1 MLRPATHPFLAGFAS
16 LLLLHVAVQAAE
28 PAWDCRATADG
39 LGWQCYQD
47 GEPAPPLD
55 KAPIETPATAPDE
68 QPQATP
74 GAGAPAPQ
82 SAAPSGPTAMDATPA
97 EPRPPAATASV
108 ALGSAAV
115 TPGREQAAPPK
126 TGPLPEPAAR
136 PVAAAATPI
145 PTAADEPAP
154 TKSTGPE
161 PSAATPT
168 DAASGAAAAAY
179 AFHSSATPD
188 LLTGEAA
195 APTAATMQTQAAVP
209 TASTEPTANTAVV
222 ASGVDNNVATRIDQ
236 GIDWQS
242 CALPSSAAA
251 STPMSIDDSAATA
264 PVEVAADAAVGQ
276 LEPEQVVF
284 SGNVVLTQGVAHMQ
298 ADELVLNRTTGEID
312 ARGAVLLSRPDIR
325 IAGSTAHYQLAT
337 GQGRIE
343 QASYRV
349 PAMRARGDAASAEY
363 LGDGRSRYTEISY
376 TTCQPGSS
384 DWLLKAEALELDQAE
399 GLGTAQHA
407 SLRFMGVPI
416 LYAPTFTFPIDDR
429 RRSGLLIPAVGY
441 SSNTGFDLSVP
452 YYLNL
457 AENYDLT
464 LTPRLMSKRGALLG
478 GEFRFLTESSNGTL
492 AAEYL
497 PNDRERGGNDARG
510 SVSLQTHTQF
520 DVRTESAVRMGYV
533 SDSAYLEDLGDSLAI
548 TSSTHIER
556 AGEMRYHGDTWEML
570 GRIQG
575 FQTID
580 DAISLADRPYSR
592 LPQLLVDLRNPDGV
606 SGTTYHL
613 AAEYVNF
620 YKRDSVR
627 GHRIDLFPALSLP
640 LRESWGFIE
649 PKVGARY
656 TAYQLT
662 DQTAGLSDS
671 PSSLNGMFSLDSG
684 LFFDRSTDYFGNAVT
699 QTLEPRLFY
708 LYVPSGS
715 QADQP
720 IFDTTEFDFSFDN
733 LFRENRYNGPDRF
746 GDANQVT
753 LALTSR
759 LLADDSGVELL
770 RTSIGQILYFEDREV
785 TLPGEPVN
793 DNSTSAVVGEVAAR
807 LSGNWQTRAGIQ
819 WDPQDGSG
827 GNIDQALAQ
836 LSYRDT
842 QQRVFNVGYR
852 LRHGITEQT
861 DLAAIWPVS
870 DKVSLIGRHNYSLRD
885 KRLLEALAGIEYRGS
900 CCWRTRALLR
910 QYTDST
916 GNDHNLAFLVQL
928 ELNGLGRLGNDIDQ
942 TLERG
947 IYGYRTDEND

>member
-1 MLRPATHPFLAGFAS
+1 MQRPATHPFLAGFAG
-16 LLLLHVAVQAAE
+16 LLLLHVTAQAAE

-39 LGWQCYQD
+39 QGWRCYQE
-47 GEPAPPLD
+47 GELAPPLD
-55 KAPIETPATAPDE
+55 KAPTKTPVTAPTE
-68 QPQATP
+68 QAPMAPEPGSPTP
-74 GAGAPAPQ
+74 PAPPQ
-82 SAAPSGPTAMDATPA
+82 SAAPSVQSTIDTSTGKPH
-97 EPRPPAATASV
+97 
-108 ALGSAAV
+108 
-115 TPGREQAAPPK
+115 AP
-126 TGPLPEPAAR
+126 
-136 PVAAAATPI
+136 AAAATPAPASAATTANRVPASEPKTGSEKPI
-145 PTAADEPAP
+145 PQPAGPPQTSNDAAPAAIATAATAGSGVAVAAPPATAP
-154 TKSTGPE
+154 P
-161 PSAATPT
+161 PSAATFALQ
-168 DAASGAAAAAY
+168 DSAA
-179 AFHSSATPD
+179 PD
-188 LLTGEAA
+188 LL
-195 APTAATMQTQAAVP
+195 AATVTPAAGDHGRPVP
-209 TASTEPTANTAVV
+209 PATIQPAATPVVGTAV
-222 ASGVDNNVATRIDQ
+222 AGDDATAQIDHD
-236 GIDWQS
+236 IDWQS
-242 CALPSSAAA
+242 CTLPGIPASS
-251 STPMSIDDSAATA
+251 TEMSIDDSATNL
-264 PVEVAADAAVGQ
+264 PVEVAADAAVGR

-284 SGNVVLTQGVAHMQ
+284 SGNVVLTRGVARMQ
-298 ADELVLNRTTGEID
+298 ADELLLNRTTGEID
-312 ARGAVLLSRPDIR
+312 ARGAVLLSQPDIR

-363 LGDGRSRYTEISY
+363 LGEGRSRFTDISY
-376 TTCQPGSS
+376 TTCRPGSS
-384 DWLLKAEALELDQAE
+384 DWLLSAEALELDQAE
-399 GLGTAQHA
+399 GLGSAQHA
-407 SLRFMGVPI
+407 SLRFLGVPI

-464 LTPRLMSKRGALLG
+464 LTPRLMSKRGVLLG
-478 GEFRFLTESSNGTL
+478 GEFRFLTESTNGTF

-510 SVSLQTHTQF
+510 SLSLQTHTQL
-520 DVRTESAVRMGYV
+520 DVRTEGAVRMGYV

-556 AGEMRYHGDTWEML
+556 AGEMRYHGDTWELL
-570 GRIQG
+570 GRVQG

-592 LPQLLVDLRNPDGV
+592 LPQLRIDLQNPDGL

-640 LRESWGFIE
+640 LRRTWGYVE

-684 LFFDRSTDYFGNAVT
+684 LFFDRGTSYFGNAVT

-708 LYVPSGS
+708 LYVPSER

-720 IFDTTEFDFSFDN
+720 VFDTTEFDFSFDN

-770 RTSIGQILYFEDREV
+770 RASIGQILYFEDREV
-785 TLPGEPVN
+785 TLPGEPV
-793 DNSTSAVVGEVAAR
+793 DDDSTSAVVGELAAR
-807 LSGNWQTRAGIQ
+807 LGGNWQTRAGIQ

-842 QQRVFNVGYR
+842 EQRVFNVGYR

>member
-1 MLRPATHPFLAGFAS
+1 MQRPATHPFLAGFAG
-16 LLLLHVAVQAAE
+16 LLLWHVAAQAAE

-39 LGWQCYQD
+39 QGWQCYQD
-47 GEPAPPLD
+47 GELVPPLE
-55 KAPIETPATAPDE
+55 KAPAKTPVTAPAE
-68 QPQATP
+68 QPQAAPDTGSP
-74 GAGAPAPQ
+74 APPPAPQ
-82 SAAPSGPTAMDATPA
+82 SAAPQAQNVIDPAPVEPQTASAATKPARAAVASAQPPAPTPPPKAAPDRTVADAPTPAMTTPPGTTPPLSPATPVTSA
-97 EPRPPAATASV
+97 AATYAFHDSTAPDLLAPDTAFATTTRGEQTQGASP
-108 ALGSAAV
+108 
-115 TPGREQAAPPK
+115 TPSQ
-126 TGPLPEPAAR
+126 PATD
-136 PVAAAATPI
+136 PVAAAGG
-145 PTAADEPAP
+145 D
-154 TKSTGPE
+154 
-161 PSAATPT
+161 
-168 DAASGAAAAAY
+168 
-179 AFHSSATPD
+179 
-188 LLTGEAA
+188 
-195 APTAATMQTQAAVP
+195 
-209 TASTEPTANTAVV
+209 ASTRIND
-222 ASGVDNNVATRIDQ
+222 GIDQ
-236 GIDWQS
+236 GIDWQQ
-242 CALPSSAAA
+242 CVVSSGGTTAA
-251 STPMSIDDSAATA
+251 PVPIDGNPTDV
-264 PVEVAADAAVGQ
+264 PVEVAADAAVGR

-284 SGNVVLTQGVAHMQ
+284 SGNVVLTRGDARMQ

-312 ARGAVLLSRPDIR
+312 ARGAVLLSQPDIR
-325 IAGSTAHYQLAT
+325 IAGNTAHYQLAT

-363 LGDGRSRYTEISY
+363 LGEGRSRYTDISY
-376 TTCQPGSS
+376 TTCRPGSS
-384 DWLLKAEALELDQAE
+384 DWLLSAEALELDQTE
-399 GLGTAQHA
+399 GLGSAQHA
-407 SLRFMGVPI
+407 SLRFLGVPI

-464 LTPRLMSKRGALLG
+464 LTPRLMSKRGVLLG
-478 GEFRFLTESSNGTL
+478 GEFRFLTESSNGTF

-497 PNDRERGGNDARG
+497 PNDRERSGNDARG
-510 SVSLQTHTQF
+510 SLSLQTHTQL
-520 DVRTESAVRMGYV
+520 DVRTEGAVRMGYV

-556 AGEMRYHGDTWEML
+556 AGEMRYHGDTWELL
-570 GRIQG
+570 GRVQG

-592 LPQLLVDLRNPDGV
+592 LPQLRVDLQNPDGL

-640 LRESWGFIE
+640 LRRSWGYVE

-662 DQTAGLSDS
+662 DQAAGLSDS

-684 LFFDRSTDYFGNAVT
+684 LFFDRGTSYFGNAVT

-708 LYVPSGS
+708 LYVPSGR

-720 IFDTTEFDFSFDN
+720 VFDTTEFDFSFDN

-793 DNSTSAVVGEVAAR
+793 DNSTSAVVGELAAR
-807 LSGNWQTRAGIQ
+807 LGGNWQTRAGIQ

-842 QQRVFNVGYR
+842 EQRVFSVGYR
-852 LRHGITEQT
+852 LRHRVAEQT

-916 GNDHNLAFLVQL
+916 GSDHNLAFLVQL